1 MAEQPNQQSEENKAA
16 SSSNKVQIPSE
27 ETKKATLP
35 VKPSNAAAAS
45 LDEENK
51 DIGDEQEDD
60 QYDEDGQEETKGQPI
75 RQKIFN
81 QAQSNIPIATPE
93 IEEYKELLDQNAAYL
108 QLKPAEKLLLT
119 KAIEKGT
126 FSKTA

>member
-1 MAEQPNQQSEENKAA
+1 MAEQPNQQSEENKAAA

-51 DIGDEQEDD
+51 DIGDE
-60 QYDEDGQEETKGQPI
+60 
-75 RQKIFN
+75 
-81 QAQSNIPIATPE
+81 
-93 IEEYKELLDQNAAYL
+93 
-108 QLKPAEKLLLT
+108 
-119 KAIEKGT
+119 
-126 FSKTA
+126 